1 MGPRSYLED
10 CGLEGIERL
19 CNFLD
24 ILNRD
29 RSMLLSGPGSY
40 QLTFGAYGFDL
51 ISYVVARDCWSDG
64 ISSIVG
70 AACFRAPLFLLTARF
85 KSMKLVRSWRS
96 NTRWGWSRPAG
107 PRIWSVKYKG
117 EVIVSFYN
125 ICSPVYKLEPL
136 RG

>member
-19 CNFLD
+19 CNLLD

-29 RSMLLSGPGSY
+29 MSMLLSGPGSY

-64 ISSIVG
+64 ISSMVG
-70 AACFRAPLFLLTARF
+70 AACFRAPLFLLMARF

-117 EVIVSFYN
+117 E
-125 ICSPVYKLEPL
+125 
-136 RG
+136 